1 MALVRL
7 AEFPGGTKEQYLA
20 VVDKMTDPSPPG
32 PSFTLQGRWRAAGRS
47 LGIWK
52 SRAEMERFGRETLFP
67 AFKQAGVA
75 GFPAQPEIVD
85 VELHD
90 LTLGT

>member
-1 MALVRL
+1 MALMRL
-7 AEFPGGTKEQYLA
+7 AKFPGGTKEQYLA

-32 PSFTLQGRWRAAGRS
+32 RVVHASGPVEGGWQI

-75 GFPAQPEIVD
+75 GFRAQPEIVD